1 MEFTQDWFVQ
11 YMEIWPAIFRNHG
24 WNPDEPKSILE
35 IGCFEGLATCWMLS
49 NLLKHPDSKIVCID
63 KFEGGEEHL
72 QAGVKMGQVRERF
85 SRNVS
90 KCGRVDSVR
99 VLEERSD
106 EGLMRLLQ
114 EKQEPFDFIYVDGS
128 HMAFDVLGDLILSYK
143 LLKIGGLCIC
153 DDYLWEG
160 QSDPRHTPKM
170 AVDSF
175 TSIISGQIENVPVI
189 NTQFAFKR
197 TR

>member
-1 MEFTQDWFVQ
+1 MTVCRLAGSIFCMEFTQDWFVQ

-63 KFEGGEEHL
+63 TFEGGEEHL

-128 HMAFDVLGDLILSYK
+128 HMAFDVLGDLILSFK
-143 LLKIGGLCIC
+143 LLKSVDFVFAMTTSGKGNRTQGILPR
-153 DDYLWEG
+153 W
-160 QSDPRHTPKM
+160 QSIPLPRLYPGRSRM
-170 AVDSF
+170 C
-175 TSIISGQIENVPVI
+175 
-189 NTQFAFKR
+189 R
-197 TR
+197 

>member
-63 KFEGGEEHL
+63 TFEGGEEHL

>member
-1 MEFTQDWFVQ
+1 
-11 YMEIWPAIFRNHG
+11 
-24 WNPDEPKSILE
+24 
-35 IGCFEGLATCWMLS
+35 
-49 NLLKHPDSKIVCID
+49 
-63 KFEGGEEHL
+63 
-72 QAGVKMGQVRERF
+72 
-85 SRNVS
+85 
-90 KCGRVDSVR
+90 

-128 HMAFDVLGDLILSYK
+128 HMAFDVLGDLILSFK

>member
-1 MEFTQDWFVQ
+1 M
-11 YMEIWPAIFRNHG
+11 
-24 WNPDEPKSILE
+24 
-35 IGCFEGLATCWMLS
+35 
-49 NLLKHPDSKIVCID
+49 
-63 KFEGGEEHL
+63 

-106 EGLMRLLQ
+106 EGLLRLLQ

-128 HMAFDVLGDLILSYK
+128 HMAFDVLGDLVLSFK
-143 LLKIGGLCIC
+143 MLKIGGLCIC

-170 AVDSF
+170 AIDSF
-175 TSIISGQIENVPVI
+175 TSIFSEQIENVAVI

-197 TR
+197 IR